1 LCTPETLTRT
11 VPFPEERVV
20 CCIFRNKESRD
31 LLGAAPRLM
40 FVRFLFVSFLTEFDL
55 HSERVVC
62 CIFRNKES
70 RDLLGAAPRLMFVRF
85 LFVSFLTE
93 FDLHSSEKWQP
104 RQPFG
109 SQILSLGLPSCHD
122 PF

>member
-1 LCTPETLTRT
+1 LGMPSMKLFTGFIVSYLPPGQDGASRTACRSPRGSQVLCTPETLTRT
-11 VPFPEERVV
+11 VPFPE
-20 CCIFRNKESRD
+20 
-31 LLGAAPRLM
+31 
-40 FVRFLFVSFLTEFDL
+40 
-55 HSERVVC
+55 ERVVC